1 MGSVLDVLIGNSDR
15 LDKNEYKDLNHSKTE
30 VNSNATLS
38 LSVGEIS
45 TKSDMLKVEERVL
58 SGQIVIVDVSDLGT
72 GIDKDDVVNFLSD
85 SVEEVDGD
93 ISWRSS
99 MRDELILTPDTV
111 QINRDKI

>member
-1 MGSVLDVLIGNSDR
+1 MGSVLDVLIGDSDR
-15 LDKNEYKDLNHSKTE
+15 LDKDKYRDLNY
-30 VNSNATLS
+30 SNPDFDSTTTLS

-45 TKSDMLKVEERVL
+45 TKSDLLKVEEKIL
-58 SGQIVIVDVSDLGT
+58 SGQIVIVDVSDLDK
-72 GIDKDDVVNFLSD
+72 GIHKDDVVNFLSD

-99 MRDELILTPDTV
+99 TRDELILTPRNV